1 MDGNVLAAAI
11 QVLLVLVLVGMQQ
24 ALPRHEVAVPIG
36 WAVVV
41 FAAWESVDW
50 FRELMLSNTA
60 GALVGMG
67 LAVTIAIS
75 SNHRDSHGPHEPVR
89 PSPRL

>member
-11 QVLLVLVLVGMQQ
+11 QVLLVLVLVGMQR

-36 WAVVV
+36 WAVAV
-41 FAAWESVDW
+41 FAAWQSVDW
-50 FRELMLSNTA
+50 FRELMLAHTT
-60 GALVGMG
+60 GFLVGMG
-67 LAVTIAIS
+67 VALTIAIS

-89 PSPRL
+89 APRHS